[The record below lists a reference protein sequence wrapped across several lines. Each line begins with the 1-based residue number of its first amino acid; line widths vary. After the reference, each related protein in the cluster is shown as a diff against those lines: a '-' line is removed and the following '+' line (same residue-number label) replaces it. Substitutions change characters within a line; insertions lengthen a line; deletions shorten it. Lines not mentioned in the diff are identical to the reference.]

1 MSMVWVQIELRN
13 NTILRYIGFF
23 IFSTVDLWYIN

>member
-23 IFSTVDLWYIN
+23 IFPLLICGT